1 MNGAVIKDLN
11 AIMLKIIL
19 VQHAQ
24 QIQDMIDNIK
34 VIMDVTKIG
43 KTKYVPVDGQEM
55 DQNLIINDIDEFDN
69 FVYQYYL
76 KINMNNLNFYI
87 EFIYFLIY

>member
-1 MNGAVIKDLN
+1 MNGAVNKDLN
-11 AIMLKIIL
+11 VIMLKIML

-24 QIQDMIDNIK
+24 QIQDMIDNLQM
-34 VIMDVTKIG
+34 IMDVTKIG

-69 FVYQYYL
+69 FVY
-76 KINMNNLNFYI
+76 
-87 EFIYFLIY
+87 

>member
-1 MNGAVIKDLN
+1 METVMNGAVIKDLN

-69 FVYQYYL
+69 FVY
-76 KINMNNLNFYI
+76 
-87 EFIYFLIY
+87 